1 MLEALVCADPVPSSL
16 FFLYLDSNMEV
27 MAAEPESHL
36 PEAFAHE
43 KFTSIANSSFSPRS
57 SPFWPGEDPQDAGRQ
72 VSYWSSP
79 LRSSGRGS
87 HNVDDGGSDTES
99 KTEQHPAALSVL
111 ERDLGIKIIL
121 ADLLYWKDTKT
132 SGVVLTSI
140 MLVLLSLSQFSVIIV
155 SSYLALALLCI
166 TITLRVYKKALQAL
180 HKSDGAN
187 PFQSYLDIDV
197 SLSQEQFQKYT
208 EKILLYFTSL
218 VSELRRLFLV
228 QDLIDSIKFAVLMW
242 LLTYIGAVFNGLTL
256 LILAV
261 VSAFSIPLL
270 YRQHQAQID
279 QYVGL
284 VSGHI
289 SNIRAK
295 IQAKLPSAK
304 PKTQ

>member
-1 MLEALVCADPVPSSL
+1 M
-16 FFLYLDSNMEV
+16 
-27 MAAEPESHL
+27 
-36 PEAFAHE
+36 
-43 KFTSIANSSFSPRS
+43 
-57 SPFWPGEDPQDAGRQ
+57 
-72 VSYWSSP
+72 
-79 LRSSGRGS
+79 GS
-87 HNVDDGGSDTES
+87 TV
-99 KTEQHPAALSVL
+99 
-111 ERDLGIKIIL
+111 